1 MLTGYLWF
9 KGHHPGLPG
18 FSCLLQRST
27 GIPCPTCYLTRAT
40 CGALAGQWET
50 SLKLHAFGPI
60 MAIAL
65 VAWALIALRDQRFF
79 PKTLATRPLIIGL
92 LALISYWL
100 ARLAATAWWPNLTWL
115 QFP

>member
-1 MLTGYLWF
+1 
-9 KGHHPGLPG
+9 
-18 FSCLLQRST
+18 
-27 GIPCPTCYLTRAT
+27 
-40 CGALAGQWET
+40 
-50 SLKLHAFGPI
+50 